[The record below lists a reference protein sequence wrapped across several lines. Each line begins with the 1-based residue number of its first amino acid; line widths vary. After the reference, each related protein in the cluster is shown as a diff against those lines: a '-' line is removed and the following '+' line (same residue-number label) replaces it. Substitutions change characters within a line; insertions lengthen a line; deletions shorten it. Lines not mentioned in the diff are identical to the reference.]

1 MEEMKMELVLKTV
14 QHLWLKNFYLFLITP
29 VLVLG
34 GTFKEITDF
43 GDNPGSTKMFLYTPE
58 KLVTNPPI
66 LVAIHWCSGTANA
79 IYTSNNFS
87 PLADQFGFLVIF
99 PDANTSDGCW
109 EVHSQEALTH
119 NGGSDPLSIVSM
131 VRYVVKNKKAD
142 STRVFATGVSSGA
155 MMTNVLLGS
164 YPDIFKAGAAFAGV
178 PFGCFAGPNAWNSEC
193 SQGKISKTAEE
204 WGDLVR
210 TAYPTYTGPRP
221 RMQLWHGTKDD
232 VLYFNNFKEEIKQ
245 WTNVL
250 GISQTPTT
258 TENNTPTAKWIRTR
272 YANSSG
278 VVMVEA
284 IEETDLAHNLQV
296 KPDQA
301 ISFFGLDKPVSVN
314 DHHIF
319 QNIANKIKVTRKNNG
334 ILHFYFNSITGPAK
348 FEIFDTEGK
357 MIVALLKQNNPSGIA
372 HFSWNGV
379 TNQGNRCTSGV
390 YILKVRVCNSNLCS
404 VPFTLY

>member
-1 MEEMKMELVLKTV
+1 
-14 QHLWLKNFYLFLITP
+14 
-29 VLVLG
+29 
-34 GTFKEITDF
+34 
-43 GDNPGSTKMFLYTPE
+43 
-58 KLVTNPPI
+58 
-66 LVAIHWCSGTANA
+66 
-79 IYTSNNFS
+79 
-87 PLADQFGFLVIF
+87 
-99 PDANTSDGCW
+99 
-109 EVHSQEALTH
+109 
-119 NGGSDPLSIVSM
+119 
-131 VRYVVKNKKAD
+131 
-142 STRVFATGVSSGA
+142 
-155 MMTNVLLGS
+155 
-164 YPDIFKAGAAFAGV
+164 
-178 PFGCFAGPNAWNSEC
+178 
-193 SQGKISKTAEE
+193 
-204 WGDLVR
+204 
-210 TAYPTYTGPRP
+210 
-221 RMQLWHGTKDD
+221 MQLWHGTKDD